1 MSKIVETYKKYILD
15 TIEKVYLEE
24 YSSIEKASDCIVDSI
39 TSNKLVYIF
48 GTGHSMMLAMEMF
61 TRSGGL
67 VQVYPFLDLSVS
79 GYNGALK
86 ATYVERLSGYA
97 KALLDY
103 YNPEPGST
111 LIIVSNSGK
120 NAVPV
125 EMAFEAKSRGVNVI
139 ALTSLEYSKSVPASN
154 PLNKKLYEVADIV
167 IDNKVPTGDAAVNV
181 EGLNQRMAPLSTIVN
196 SFILHSIELRVV
208 EKLMKK
214 NVSPKIWMEGNV
226 PGGDEHNIAYYKEYF
241 GRIKPL

>member
-1 MSKIVETYKKYILD
+1 MRKIIKAYKDIILE
-15 TIEKVYLEE
+15 TIEKVYREE
-24 YSSIEKASDCIVDSI
+24 SASIEKASEYIARSLND
-39 TSNKLVYIF
+39 NKLVYIF

-86 ATYVERLSGYA
+86 ATYIERLSGYA

-125 EMAFEAKSRGVNVI
+125 EMAFEAKSRGLNVI
-139 ALTSLEYSKSVPASN
+139 ALTSLEYSKSVPPTN
-154 PLNKKLYEVADIV
+154 PLNKKLYEIADVI
-167 IDNKVPTGDAAVNV
+167 IDNKVPTGDAAVYV
-181 EGLNQRMAPLSTIVN
+181 EGVGQSMAPLSTIVN
-196 SFILHSIELRVV
+196 SFILHSIELDVAQRLL
-208 EKLMKK
+208 EKGVK
-214 NVSPKIWMEGNV
+214 PKIWMEGNV
-226 PGGDEHNIAYYKEYF
+226 PGGDEHNRVHYQEYF

>member
-1 MSKIVETYKKYILD
+1 MKKIIKAYKDIILE
-15 TIEKVYLEE
+15 TIEKVYKEE
-24 YSSIEKASDCIVDSI
+24 SSSIEKASECIIRSLYD
-39 TSNKLVYIF
+39 NKLVYIF

-86 ATYVERLSGYA
+86 ATYIERLSGYA

-125 EMAFEAKSRGVNVI
+125 EMAFEAKSRGLNVI
-139 ALTSLEYSKSVPASN
+139 AITSLEYSKSVPPTN
-154 PLNKKLYEVADIV
+154 PLNKKLYEIADVV
-167 IDNKVPTGDAAVNV
+167 IDNKVPTGDAAVYV
-181 EGLNQRMAPLSTIVN
+181 EGVGQSMAPLSTIVN
-196 SFILHSIELRVV
+196 SFILHSIELNVAQRLL
-208 EKLMKK
+208 EKGVK
-214 NVSPKIWMEGNV
+214 PKIWMEGNV
-226 PGGDEHNIAYYKEYF
+226 PGGDEHNRTYYQEYF

>member
-1 MSKIVETYKKYILD
+1 MSDYIKKYRDIVLD
-15 TIEKVYLEE
+15 TIMKVCEE
-24 YSSIEKASDCIVDSI
+24 ESKSIESASDCIVNSI
-39 TSNKLVYIF
+39 AEGRLVYIF

-67 VQVYPFLDLSVS
+67 VQVYPLLDLSVS

-103 YNPEPGST
+103 YNPEAGST

-125 EMAFEAKSRGVNVI
+125 EMAVEARLRHVKVI
-139 ALTSLEYSKSVPASN
+139 ALTSLEYSKSVPATN

-167 IDNKVPTGDAAVNV
+167 IDNKVPTGDAAVHV
-181 EGLNQRMAPLSTIVN
+181 EGVGQRMAPLSTIVN
-196 SFILHSIELRVV
+196 SFILHSIELRVA
-208 EKLMKK
+208 EKLLEK
-214 NVSPKIWMEGNV
+214 NVKPKVWMEGNV
-226 PGGDEHNIAYYKEYF
+226 PGGDEHNRLHYQEYF

>member
-39 TSNKLVYIF
+39 ASNKLVYIF

-97 KALLDY
+97 KALLDLSLIHIS
-103 YNPEPGST
+103 EPT
-111 LIIVSNSGK
+111 
-120 NAVPV
+120 
-125 EMAFEAKSRGVNVI
+125 
-139 ALTSLEYSKSVPASN
+139 
-154 PLNKKLYEVADIV
+154 D
-167 IDNKVPTGDAAVNV
+167 
-181 EGLNQRMAPLSTIVN
+181 
-196 SFILHSIELRVV
+196 
-208 EKLMKK
+208 
-214 NVSPKIWMEGNV
+214 
-226 PGGDEHNIAYYKEYF
+226 
-241 GRIKPL
+241 